1 MCPPFLLVVF
11 NISINIFQPRGED
24 TTCSGTWASA
34 SRFQYNDRQLLV
46 ILLGD
51 GGRIQYGREVIQ
63 RRDASVESPINIA

>member
-24 TTCSGTWASA
+24 TPCSGTWASV
-34 SRFQYNDRQLLV
+34 SRFQYNDRQRLV

-51 GGRIQYGREVIQ
+51 GGTVQYGMEVIQ
-63 RRDASVESPINIA
+63 RRDASVEFPINIA